1 MTKNIANK
9 TKEQIVQDHW
19 VSFKGTP
26 VQAAQLVDR
35 RVFVRNSATGSGGVI
50 PMHSHAR
57 GQLLFLTEGLV
68 EAEITGS
75 GTWIVP
81 PQRAVWIPP
90 FIEHEIRMI
99 HSAKLSNVYITPQAA
114 SHLPRNCQVM
124 NVSKLLRELIIHL
137 ANMPLLYEEQGAD
150 GRIVDV
156 FLDQLDLSEEAPLH
170 LPMPSS
176 KALLKITQTLLDS
189 PQQHYSMQYWQGQL
203 GISSRTL
210 ARRFLDETTMTYS
223 QWRQQAKLLNALQRI
238 AQGDAVANIAL
249 DLGYQ
254 SQSAFISMFKKALG
268 KTPSKYFS
276 TS

>member
-9 TKEQIVQDHW
+9 TDTQIIQDHW

-26 VQAAQLVDR
+26 VQASQLVDR
-35 RVFVRNSATGSGGVI
+35 RVFVRNSATGSGGII

-90 FIEHEIRMI
+90 YIEHEIRMI
-99 HSAKLSNVYITPQAA
+99 HSARLNNVYITEQAA
-114 SHLPRNCQVM
+114 NHLPRNCQVM

-137 ANMPLLYEEQGAD
+137 ANMPLLYDEQGAD
-150 GRIVDV
+150 GRLVDV

-170 LPMPSS
+170 LPMPNS
-176 KALLKITQTLLDS
+176 KALLQITETLLAS
-189 PQQHYSMQYWQGQL
+189 PQEHYSMQYWQQHL

-210 ARRFLDETTMTYS
+210 ARRFLEETTMTYS

-238 AQGDAVANIAL
+238 AQGEAVANIAL

-268 KTPSKYFS
+268 KTPAKYF
-276 TS
+276 TSL